1 MRSLSTAGPI
11 GFRFRERMS
20 GPVAPGTDDPET
32 GAARGRAQQTRFI
45 ADLQVSIDDL
55 SACMRD
61 PEHAARLEG
70 TATCPGLAAAQ
81 PIDNGRLLLYVPDRD
96 TGAKLMRYRFGFRSD
111 AGVEYFLDG
120 TKVLHTPG
128 ASTREQVTLYTRIHT
143 GGPDGP
149 VWGAGI
155 LVFRLRDLP
164 RFLLSMRAVGGS
176 RLHGLRTFLGFA
188 RRELATP
195 AAAG

>member
-1 MRSLSTAGPI
+1 
-11 GFRFRERMS
+11 MS
-20 GPVAPGTDDPET
+20 GPISAGTDDPAA
-32 GAARGRAQQTRFI
+32 GAARGRTRHTNFV

-55 SACMRD
+55 AAFIRD
-61 PEHAARLEG
+61 PQHAAHLDG
-70 TATCPGLAAAQ
+70 TATFPGVATAQ
-81 PIDNGRLLLYVPDRD
+81 PIRDGKLLLYVPGPAS
-96 TGAKLMRYRFGFRSD
+96 GAKLMRYRFAFRGN
-111 AGVEYFLDG
+111 AGDEYFLDG

-128 ASTREQVTLYTRIHT
+128 ASLREQVTLYTRIHA

-164 RFLLSMRAVGGS
+164 AFLLSMRAVGAS
-176 RLHGLRTFLGFA
+176 RLYGLRTFIGFA

-195 AAAG
+195 VVVT